1 MSLLKQFFVA
11 FDSCISNSVVSHR
24 DSVFK
29 HHSLFCFMPFSCRLR
44 RLMQRRFGRVGTILI
59 VALLLLI
66 TLDIWGYWERSQLS
80 ESLLNG
86 NITWLLTDCV
96 SEAASVECSPDNKRL
111 SHNLPTSAVSVP
123 RQADQF
129 NTEQFVTNQK
139 LFGRLPSPSEPSLFS
154 SPDAVFLVQVHNRFE
169 NLRAL
174 IESLSRVRGIEKA
187 LLIFSTD
194 FFSGEFVSLIH
205 AISFSRATYIYFP
218 HNNQVFPDLFPGRD
232 PRDCEAN
239 VSVQQ
244 AQRVGCLNAN
254 WYDRFKH
261 YRDSRY
267 SQVKHH
273 WLWKLAFMFERLHAV
288 RHYDGYVIF
297 LEEDHYVVED
307 ILHMKKLVE
316 TIWKPNEAKGMIAFG
331 SYATQQNYKDPQ
343 VAFGPWISSRD
354 NMGMGISRSMWNR
367 MKPCLASFCTFDDY
381 NWDWTL
387 QHIGANCMLPRLEA
401 MQLLKQTRVYHLGQC
416 DGLHHTAAN
425 CSVRLLAQKITQ
437 TLQGPDAAYLFPSK
451 LKVTELHKSGLR
463 GRPNGGWSDLRDRA
477 LCMSIA
483 TGVWQPD
490 IVEYAPHLTQHSAL

>member
-1 MSLLKQFFVA
+1 
-11 FDSCISNSVVSHR
+11 
-24 DSVFK
+24 
-29 HHSLFCFMPFSCRLR
+29 
-44 RLMQRRFGRVGTILI
+44 
-59 VALLLLI
+59 
-66 TLDIWGYWERSQLS
+66 
-80 ESLLNG
+80 
-86 NITWLLTDCV
+86 
-96 SEAASVECSPDNKRL
+96 
-111 SHNLPTSAVSVP
+111 
-123 RQADQF
+123 
-129 NTEQFVTNQK
+129 
-139 LFGRLPSPSEPSLFS
+139 
-154 SPDAVFLVQVHNRFE
+154 
-169 NLRAL
+169 
-174 IESLSRVRGIEKA
+174 
-187 LLIFSTD
+187 
-194 FFSGEFVSLIH
+194 
-205 AISFSRATYIYFP
+205 
-218 HNNQVFPDLFPGRD
+218 
-232 PRDCEAN
+232 
-239 VSVQQ
+239 
-244 AQRVGCLNAN
+244 
-254 WYDRFKH
+254 
-261 YRDSRY
+261 
-267 SQVKHH
+267 
-273 WLWKLAFMFERLHAV
+273 MFERLHAV

-367 MKPCLASFCTFDDY
+367 IKPCLASFCTFDDY

-451 LKVTELHKSGLR
+451 LKITELHKSGLR

-477 LCMSIA
+477 LCMSMA

-490 IVEYAPHLTQHSAL
+490 IIEYAPHLTQHSAL